1 VHQVTIA
8 EKYERILN
16 ILLLAWDLDLDL
28 DLSIDETTDDNIR
41 VVCIDIISPCFTRQ
55 RLDTL

>member
-16 ILLLAWDLDLDL
+16 ILLLAWDLDL

>member
-1 VHQVTIA
+1 VHQVIID

-16 ILLLAWDLDLDL
+16 ILLSAWDLDL